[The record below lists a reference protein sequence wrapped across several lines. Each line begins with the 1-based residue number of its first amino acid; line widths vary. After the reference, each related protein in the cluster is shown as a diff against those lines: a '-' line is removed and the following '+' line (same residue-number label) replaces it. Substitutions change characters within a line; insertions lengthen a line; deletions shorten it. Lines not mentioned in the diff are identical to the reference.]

1 MTETIEIYEFD
12 VKFTFNCPKCD
23 YKNEDI
29 SAVDIANNNAECGM
43 CETLFKTEGIDG
55 VKIFALVE
63 Q

>member
-1 MTETIEIYEFD
+1 
-12 VKFTFNCPKCD
+12 VKFTFTCPKCD

-29 SAVDIANNNAECGM
+29 SAVDIANGNSECGM

-63 Q
+63 

>member
-1 MTETIEIYEFD
+1 MTETIEIYEFN
-12 VKFTFNCPKCD
+12 VKFTFTCPKCD

-43 CETLFKTEGIDG
+43 CETLFKTDGIDC

-63 Q
+63 

>member
-63 Q
+63 